1 MKKYVKNF
9 LLRGML
15 FGGFGPII
23 AGIVYL
29 ILSFTINGFSLSGSE
44 VFIAIIST
52 YLLAF
57 VQAGAS
63 VFNQIESWGIAKSLL
78 CHLST
83 IYIAYTLCY
92 IINSWIPFDWI
103 VLLIFTLIFLV
114 TYLVI
119 WLIVYL
125 CVKATSKK
133 FNKSLN

>member
-1 MKKYVKNF
+1 MKKYIKSF

-23 AGIVYL
+23 AGVVYL
-29 ILSFTINGFSLSGSE
+29 ILSYTINDFSLSGLE
-44 VFIAIIST
+44 VFTAIIST

-63 VFNQIESWGIAKSLL
+63 VFNQIEGWGIAKSFL

-83 IYIAYTLCY
+83 LYIAYSLCY
-92 IINSWIPFDWI
+92 IINSWIPFEWT

-119 WLIVYL
+119 WLTVYFSI
-125 CVKATSKK
+125 KTTSKK